1 MPNSCPVGLSCLRL
15 SNRHIASG
23 ALARARS
30 PPAGLVEP
38 GALSVRTRASGRR
51 TQECRQRGH
60 RRLRGRPS
68 YCADLRAPCQEKHEL
83 LSTQGL
89 VRQLPECPGPAIRM
103 VWLAAEFISPLK
115 WADRH
120 THTHTHRR
128 SREALAESSS
138 PIPLVPRADL
148 LTARLVHKPGQSVE
162 TSGLPATSEHLPAN
176 EMVPGVAVL
185 TPEGQEGHHHSLH
198 FWKRAGREGC

>member
-1 MPNSCPVGLSCLRL
+1 MPNSCPVGPSCLRL

-23 ALARARS
+23 ALARARP

-120 THTHTHRR
+120 KHTHTHTGGP
-128 SREALAESSS
+128 EKPWQNPAAPS
-138 PIPLVPRADL
+138 PWCPGLICSQPGLCTNQGSQWRPQAFLPPLSTFQLMRWC
-148 LTARLVHKPGQSVE
+148 
-162 TSGLPATSEHLPAN
+162 PA
-176 EMVPGVAVL
+176 
-185 TPEGQEGHHHSLH
+185 
-198 FWKRAGREGC
+198 